1 MVVVVP
7 VVVAVVA
14 AAETLDVGTWP
25 QAVLRTHGSAQ
36 STHIETAVARG
47 EHVPTSQDRDAHSIL
62 TSRRLEELE
71 DVEEVEDVEDEELE
85 AEEDDEADEEATF
98 DVDGLRK

>member
-62 TSRRLEELE
+62 TSRRIEEL
-71 DVEEVEDVEDEELE
+71 EDVEDEELE